1 VTEETPETRPPEE
14 ARPPAQEERP
24 PAPPPPPPPPPT
36 PPAWQP
42 PRAPARSSGWKWG
55 CGFAAVGC
63 LLVILIGFLIVWAIA
78 VAGGGAARRGM
89 LSGTGPILLIPV
101 DGVIVAGES
110 SFSLLAG
117 GTVGSDDVVR
127 QIETAMNDGTIKAV
141 LLRVNSPGG
150 SAAGSQ
156 EIYSAVNRAK
166 KKGLKVVVS
175 MADVAASGGYYI
187 SANADRIFADPATT
201 TGSIGVIAEHEDLS
215 GLLGKVG
222 VKMDTI
228 KSGPFKDMLSPT
240 RPLTP
245 EERQLVQQ
253 IVMQIYGQFVTAVAE
268 GRHMD
273 EATVRKIGDG
283 RVYIGTQAK
292 ELGLVDEIGG
302 LHEALAATAKMVGY
316 TGKPTYR
323 EYGPPGILKRLFG
336 SGTMSGGAQRSAVT
350 VSGGLLYSDLAAR
363 LVGQGAVDPS
373 VARAAVASDEHR

>member
-1 VTEETPETRPPEE
+1 VTEETPETTPPEE
-14 ARPPAQEERP
+14 EHP
-24 PAPPPPPPPPPT
+24 PAPPPPPATPPPAPPA

-42 PRAPARSSGWKWG
+42 PRAQARSSGWKWG
-55 CGFAAVGC
+55 CGFGAVGC
-63 LLVILIGFLIVWAIA
+63 LLVILIGFLIVWAVA
-78 VAGGGAARRGM
+78 VAGSGMSRRGM

-117 GTVGSDDVVR
+117 GVVGSDDVVR
-127 QIETAMNDGTIKAV
+127 QIEAAMDDDSIEAI

-156 EIYSAVNRAK
+156 EIYSAVGRAR

-187 SANADRIFADPATT
+187 SANADRIFADPATM

-222 VKMDTI
+222 VKVNTI
-228 KSGPFKDMLSPT
+228 KSGQFKDMLSPT
-240 RPLTP
+240 RAITP

-253 IVMQIYGQFVTAVAE
+253 MVMQIYGQFVAAVAK
-268 GRHMD
+268 GRHME
-273 EATVRKIGDG
+273 EAKVRQIGDG
-283 RVYIGTQAK
+283 RVYIGAQAK
-292 ELGLVDEIGG
+292 KLGLVDDLGG
-302 LHEALAATAKMVGY
+302 LHEALAATAEMVGY
-316 TGKPTYR
+316 KGKPAYR
-323 EYGPPGILKRLFG
+323 EYGPPSILRKLLG
-336 SGTMSGGAQRSAVT
+336 SGAMGGAGQRAALT

-363 LVGQGAVDPS
+363 LVGQEAAPS
-373 VARAAVASDEHR
+373 LRAGDGPEPVVESRE